1 VAGLRRAVAFL
12 LFHLGR
18 TAERFARLM
27 VYLSAGTRQLAD
39 MQKDNQQVWQAFYE
53 SHPSHTSRLMSWERE
68 CADRFVRPDADV
80 LLVGCGSGRDLV
92 PLAGRGCRV
101 TGIDPSDNAL
111 AIAERT
117 LRAQGLSATLIAGF
131 FEDTPIDRTF
141 DVVIFSYYS
150 YSVIPMARRRIAALG
165 KVASLLSTGGHVV
178 ISHATASAR
187 PHPIL
192 VSVARLAGA
201 ITRSD
206 WRVEPGDLVWDN
218 RRPRPSLSYTHA
230 FEEGEVER
238 EAAAANLGVVFRR
251 VVDDTVVVVLKRPE
265 RSASE

>member
-1 VAGLRRAVAFL
+1 MAGLRRAVAFL

-27 VYLSAGTRQLAD
+27 VYASAGTRQLTD

-53 SHPSHTSRLMSWERE
+53 GHPSHTSQLMSWEKE
-68 CADRFVRPDADV
+68 CVDRFVRPDADV

-101 TGIDPSDNAL
+101 TGIDPSENAL

-117 LRAQGLSATLIAGF
+117 LRAHGLSATLIAGF

-150 YSVIPMARRRIAALG
+150 YSVIPMALRRIAALG
-165 KVASLLSTGGHVV
+165 KVASLLTTGGHVV

-187 PHPIL
+187 PHPVL
-192 VSVARLAGA
+192 VRLARLRARSRDQTGGSSPA
-201 ITRSD
+201 ISCGTIGGPGRRCLTRTCSK
-206 WRVEPGDLVWDN
+206 RVSSSGKPL
-218 RRPRPSLSYTHA
+218 PPT
-230 FEEGEVER
+230 
-238 EAAAANLGVVFRR
+238 
-251 VVDDTVVVVLKRPE
+251 
-265 RSASE
+265 SASCSASR